1 MFQIKIKMMVPS
13 KGTHAIEVF
22 QSGGQY
28 IFVNDRP
35 IKSKELEKVHTLY
48 FINN

>member
-1 MFQIKIKMMVPS
+1 MKIMVPS
-13 KGTHAIEVF
+13 KMTQATEVL

-35 IKSKELEKVHTLY
+35 IKYKELEKVYTLLS
-48 FINN
+48 FSFN